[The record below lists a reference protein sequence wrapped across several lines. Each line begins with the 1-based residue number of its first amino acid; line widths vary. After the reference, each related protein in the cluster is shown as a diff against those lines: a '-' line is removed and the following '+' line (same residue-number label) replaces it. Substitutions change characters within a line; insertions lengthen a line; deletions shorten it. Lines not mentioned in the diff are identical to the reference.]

1 MQTGEKVTSVIDK
14 WLAAVVN
21 TDARLLAT
29 VRLSSLVSCST
40 RWYLRRRHQ
49 QVFYSLTKNSSKRQ
63 KLTRRGT
70 FSQYDIQ
77 YFKGPF
83 DQRLQLDVIHT

>member
-49 QVFYSLTKNSSKRQ
+49 QVFY
-63 KLTRRGT
+63 
-70 FSQYDIQ
+70 
-77 YFKGPF
+77 
-83 DQRLQLDVIHT
+83 